1 MKIKVK
7 LDNITRNFKTNKPII
22 SFEALDNINTLEEIE
37 NASELDLEITEHKE
51 KRRIN
56 ANNYFWLMLQKLCNK
71 QDLDTIEEYR
81 RRVKELGI
89 FRIMSTEA
97 ENVKTIRKIWE
108 EKGTAW
114 FVEEFDTEYKG
125 DIEFKTLHLY
135 YGSSSFN
142 TKSMSRLIDNLV
154 QDCHAVG
161 IETKP
166 QEEIK
171 SLLESWDN

>member
-7 LDNITRNFKTNKPII
+7 LDNITRNFKTNKLII

-37 NASELDLEITEHKE
+37 NASELDLEISKHKE
-51 KRRIN
+51 KRRPN
-56 ANNYFWLMLQKLCNK
+56 ANNYFWLMLQKLCEN
-71 QDLDTIEEYR
+71 QELDPIEEYKK
-81 RRVKELGI
+81 RVKELGI

-97 ENVKTIRKIWE
+97 ENVKTIKKIWE
-108 EKGTAW
+108 EKGIAW
-114 FVEEFDTEYKG
+114 FIEEFDTEYKG
-125 DIEFKTLHLY
+125 DIEFKILHLY

-142 TKSMSRLIDNLV
+142 TKYMSRLIDGVV

-171 SLLESWDN
+171 SLLESWNK

>member
-7 LDNITRNFKTNKPII
+7 LNNITRNFKTNRLII

-89 FRIMSTEA
+89 FRIFRIEK
-97 ENVKTIRKIWE
+97 ENVKTIKKIWE
-108 EKGTAW
+108 EKGIAW

-125 DIEFKTLHLY
+125 DVEFKTLHLY
-135 YGSSSFN
+135 YGSSSFD
-142 TKSMSRLIDNLV
+142 KKQMSRLIDGVV
-154 QDCHAVG
+154 QDCQAVG
-161 IETKP
+161 IETKT
-166 QEEIK
+166 EAEIK
-171 SLLESWDN
+171 SLLESWGG

>member
-22 SFEALDNINTLEEIE
+22 SFEVLDNISSLEELE
-37 NASELDLEITEHKE
+37 NASEFDLEIKKHIK
-51 KRRIN
+51 KRSLDAN
-56 ANNYFWLMLQKLCNK
+56 AYFWKLLRDMCKLQNLNP
-71 QDLDTIEEYR
+71 IEEYKK
-81 RRVKELGI
+81 RVKELGI
-89 FRIMSTEA
+89 FRIMSTET

-108 EKGTAW
+108 EKGIAW
-114 FVEEFDTEYKG
+114 VVEEFDTEYKG
-125 DIEFKTLHLY
+125 DVEFKILHLY

-142 TKSMSRLIDNLV
+142 TKYMSRLIDGVV
-154 QDCHAVG
+154 QDCQAIG

-171 SLLESWDN
+171 SLLESWNK

>member
-7 LDNITRNFKTNKPII
+7 LNNITRNFKTNRLII

-37 NASELDLEITEHKE
+37 NASELDLEVMEHKE

-71 QDLDTIEEYR
+71 QDLETIEEYR

-89 FRIMSTEA
+89 FRIFRIEK
-97 ENVKTIRKIWE
+97 ENVKTFKKIWE

-114 FVEEFDTEYKG
+114 FVEEFDTEYVG
-125 DIEFKTLHLY
+125 NIEFKILHAY
-135 YGSSSFN
+135 YGSSSFD
-142 TKSMSRLIDNLV
+142 KKQMSRLIDGVV
-154 QDCHAVG
+154 QDCQAVG
-161 IETKP
+161 IETKT
-166 QEEIK
+166 EAEIK
-171 SLLESWDN
+171 SLLESWGG